1 VFLCS
6 LDKVWPYGRYG
17 PYDLV
22 RRETG
27 TGNIRDRTRDSR
39 STHGLT
45 RLGRAVAARTVHRSE
60 LGPGYCLLYSPVG
73 KLPVSFRSIEAAA
86 SGGPLAFLV
95 DPPEPAHRIVDPPDA
110 IDRGHARV
118 KLTMERLP
126 ESRVQLEI
134 TAEEEES
141 TEAMR
146 RAVRK
151 VGNQITLPGFRK
163 GKAPKAMIEQMYGP
177 EVFLEEA
184 NRFLMSDLYRQA
196 LEREDL
202 VPVGDPSVDISS
214 SEPLSF
220 TVVVPVYPEIDP
232 GAYQDVRIE
241 PIDAAVDD
249 AAVDELVEALRK
261 SHSPW
266 IDPQGEGLQVGA
278 GLELT
283 PKSRLPRDGD
293 QVTIDY
299 TVQEEGANVEEPVV
313 DAVFVLGESGLLEP
327 IEDAIKGLRV
337 GETTGFS
344 VPFGED
350 DTSIDESLRGKTL
363 SYSVTLKGLKE
374 RDLLPLDDDFAKTA
388 GDVDTLDELRSNL
401 REELHQTRTAEAR
414 REALAQII
422 RKIAEGAA
430 IDLPGPMIDR
440 AVEDDL
446 RRLRGRLAQQG
457 VPLEA
462 YLRAVDQTEEALR
475 EEMRPAAEERLRN
488 SLLLR
493 SIAEREGIA
502 VGDDDVDAAVERIS
516 LAAQTSEQPQQAEAF
531 ARSDYVRGMLQSELF
546 EQQLTNRLVEIAT
559 EGQGAV
565 VNAWLAPVSEP
576 SESTAAGEETPGE
589 AEDRSEGEADETVD
603 EGEARREEA

>member
-1 VFLCS
+1 M
-6 LDKVWPYGRYG
+6 
-17 PYDLV
+17 
-22 RRETG
+22 
-27 TGNIRDRTRDSR
+27 
-39 STHGLT
+39 
-45 RLGRAVAARTVHRSE
+45 
-60 LGPGYCLLYSPVG
+60 
-73 KLPVSFRSIEAAA
+73 
-86 SGGPLAFLV
+86 
-95 DPPEPAHRIVDPPDA
+95 
-110 IDRGHARV
+110 
-118 KLTMERLP
+118 KLTMERLS

-141 TEAMR
+141 AEAMR

-184 NRFLMSDLYRQA
+184 NRYLMTDLYRQA

-202 VPVGDPSVDISS
+202 VPVGDPTVDIDSN
-214 SEPLSF
+214 EPLSF
-220 TVVVPVYPEIDP
+220 KVVVPVYPEIEP
-232 GAYQDVRIE
+232 GAYQEVRIE
-241 PIDAAVDD
+241 PIDAAIDESE
-249 AAVDELVEALRK
+249 VDELIESLRK
-261 SHSPW
+261 THSPW

-278 GLELT
+278 GFELT
-283 PKSRLPRDGD
+283 PKSRYPREGD

-299 TVQEEGANVEEPVV
+299 TVQEEGANVEDPVV

-344 VPFGED
+344 VPFAED
-350 DTSIDESLRGKTL
+350 DESLDESLRGKTL

-374 RDLLPLDDDFAKTA
+374 RDLLPLDDDFAKTV
-388 GDVDTLDELRSNL
+388 GDVDTLDELRRDL
-401 REELHQTRTAEAR
+401 REELHRARTAEAR

-422 RKIAEGAA
+422 AKMAEGAT

-462 YLRAVDQTEEALR
+462 YLRATEQDEDALR
-475 EEMRPAAEERLRN
+475 DELRPAARERLRN

-493 SIAEREGIA
+493 AIAEREGIA
-502 VGDDDVDAAVERIS
+502 VGDDVVDAAVERMT
-516 LAAQTSEQPQQAEAF
+516 LVAQTSEKPTQAEAF

-546 EQQLTNRLVEIAT
+546 ERQLTDRLVEIAT
-559 EGQGAV
+559 EGRGAV
-565 VNAWLAPVSEP
+565 VNAWEAPVAASGSSEADVETASAGDDDTP
-576 SESTAAGEETPGE
+576 EIAVVSERQEDEGDTGRDEAAG
-589 AEDRSEGEADETVD
+589 A
-603 EGEARREEA
+603 

>member
-1 VFLCS
+1 
-6 LDKVWPYGRYG
+6 
-17 PYDLV
+17 
-22 RRETG
+22 
-27 TGNIRDRTRDSR
+27 
-39 STHGLT
+39 
-45 RLGRAVAARTVHRSE
+45 
-60 LGPGYCLLYSPVG
+60 
-73 KLPVSFRSIEAAA
+73 
-86 SGGPLAFLV
+86 
-95 DPPEPAHRIVDPPDA
+95 
-110 IDRGHARV
+110 
-118 KLTMERLP
+118 MERLP

-134 TAEEEES
+134 TADEEES

-214 SEPLSF
+214 NEPLSF

-232 GAYQDVRIE
+232 GAYRDVRIE
-241 PIDAAVDD
+241 PVDAAVDD
-249 AAVDELVEALRK
+249 AAVDELIEALRK

-266 IDPQGEGLQVGA
+266 IDPEGEGLQVGA

-283 PKSRLPRDGD
+283 PKSRLPRNGD

-299 TVQEEGANVEEPVV
+299 TVQEEGTNVEEPVV

-344 VPFGED
+344 VPFAED
-350 DTSIDESLRGKTL
+350 DESIDESLRGKTL

-374 RDLLPLDDDFAKTA
+374 RDLLPLDDDFAKTV
-388 GDVDTLDELRSNL
+388 GDVDTLDELRSKL

-422 RKIAEGAA
+422 AKIGEGAR
-430 IDLPGPMIDR
+430 IDLPEPMVDR

-446 RRLRGRLAQQG
+446 RRLRGRLSQQG
-457 VPLEA
+457 VPLEG
-462 YLRAVDQTEEALR
+462 YLRAVGQTEEELR
-475 EEMRPAAEERLRN
+475 AEMRPAAQERLRN

-493 SIAEREGIA
+493 TIAEQEGIA

-516 LAAQTSEQPQQAEAF
+516 LAAQTSEQPQQAEEF
-531 ARSDYVRGMLQSELF
+531 ARSDYVRSMLQSELF
-546 EQQLTNRLVEIAT
+546 ERQLTDRLVEIAT
-559 EGQGAV
+559 EGRGAV
-565 VNAWLAPVSEP
+565 VNAWAAPVTDH
-576 SESTAAGEETPGE
+576 SESSVAGEGTGA
-589 AEDRSEGEADETVD
+589 AEDVGSEADVSNEVD
-603 EGEARREEA
+603 EGGTKDEDA

>member
-1 VFLCS
+1 
-6 LDKVWPYGRYG
+6 
-17 PYDLV
+17 
-22 RRETG
+22 
-27 TGNIRDRTRDSR
+27 
-39 STHGLT
+39 
-45 RLGRAVAARTVHRSE
+45 
-60 LGPGYCLLYSPVG
+60 
-73 KLPVSFRSIEAAA
+73 
-86 SGGPLAFLV
+86 
-95 DPPEPAHRIVDPPDA
+95 
-110 IDRGHARV
+110 
-118 KLTMERLP
+118 MERLP

-141 TEAMR
+141 AEAMR

-196 LEREDL
+196 LEREEL

-214 SEPLSF
+214 NEPLSF

-232 GAYQDVRIE
+232 GAYRDVRIE
-241 PIDAAVDD
+241 PVD
-249 AAVDELVEALRK
+249 AAVDEAAVDELIEALRK

-266 IDPQGEGLQVGA
+266 IDPKGEGLQVGA

-299 TVQEEGANVEEPVV
+299 TVQEEGTNVEEPVV

-344 VPFGED
+344 VPFAD
-350 DTSIDESLRGKTL
+350 DDESIDESLRGKTL

-374 RDLLPLDDDFAKTA
+374 RDLLPLDDDFAKTV
-388 GDVDTLDELRSNL
+388 GDVDTLDELRSKL

-422 RKIAEGAA
+422 AQLAEGAT
-430 IDLPGPMIDR
+430 IDLPEPMIDR

-446 RRLRGRLAQQG
+446 RRLRGRLSQQG

-462 YLRAVDQTEEALR
+462 YLRAVGQTEEELR
-475 EEMRPAAEERLRN
+475 AEMRPAAQERLRN

-493 SIAEREGIA
+493 TVAEREGIA

-516 LAAQTSEQPQQAEAF
+516 IAAQTSEQPQQAEAF

-546 EQQLTNRLVEIAT
+546 ERQLTDRLVEIAT
-559 EGQGAV
+559 EGRGAV
-565 VNAWLAPVSEP
+565 VNAWTAPVTDQA
-576 SESTAAGEETPGE
+576 ESSVAGEETV
-589 AEDRSEGEADETVD
+589 AEEDGRSEADASKEADE
-603 EGEARREEA
+603 EGTKHEDA

>member
-1 VFLCS
+1 
-6 LDKVWPYGRYG
+6 
-17 PYDLV
+17 
-22 RRETG
+22 
-27 TGNIRDRTRDSR
+27 
-39 STHGLT
+39 
-45 RLGRAVAARTVHRSE
+45 
-60 LGPGYCLLYSPVG
+60 
-73 KLPVSFRSIEAAA
+73 
-86 SGGPLAFLV
+86 
-95 DPPEPAHRIVDPPDA
+95 
-110 IDRGHARV
+110 
-118 KLTMERLP
+118 MERLP
-126 ESRVQLEI
+126 ESRVQIEI

-141 TEAMR
+141 AEAMR

-214 SEPLSF
+214 NEPLSF

-241 PIDAAVDD
+241 PVDAAVDD
-249 AAVDELVEALRK
+249 AAVDELIEALRK

-266 IDPQGEGLQVGA
+266 IDPQNEGLQVGA

-299 TVQEEGANVEEPVV
+299 TVQEEGTDVEEPVV

-327 IEDAIKGLRV
+327 IEDALKGLRV

-344 VPFGED
+344 VPFAED
-350 DTSIDESLRGKTL
+350 DESIDESLRGKTL
-363 SYSVTLKGLKE
+363 NYSVTLKGLKE

-388 GDVDTLDELRSNL
+388 GDVDTLDELRTNL

-414 REALAQII
+414 REALSQII
-422 RKIAEGAA
+422 AKMAEGAT
-430 IDLPGPMIDR
+430 IELPEPMIDR
-440 AVEDDL
+440 AVEEDL
-446 RRLRGRLAQQG
+446 GRLRGRLSQQG

-462 YLRAVDQTEEALR
+462 YLRAVGQSEDDLR
-475 EEMRPAAEERLRN
+475 QEMRPAAQERLRT

-493 SIAEREGIA
+493 TIAEREGIA

-516 LAAQTSEQPQQAEAF
+516 VAAQTSEQPQQAEAF

-546 EQQLTNRLVEIAT
+546 ERQLTDRLEEIAT
-559 EGQGAV
+559 EGRGAV
-565 VNAWLAPVSEP
+565 VNAWTAPV
-576 SESTAAGEETPGE
+576 T
-589 AEDRSEGEADETVD
+589 DRSESSVAEEEAAAADNSGSEADADEKAD
-603 EGEARREEA
+603 EGDSSPEDA

>member
-1 VFLCS
+1 
-6 LDKVWPYGRYG
+6 
-17 PYDLV
+17 
-22 RRETG
+22 
-27 TGNIRDRTRDSR
+27 
-39 STHGLT
+39 
-45 RLGRAVAARTVHRSE
+45 
-60 LGPGYCLLYSPVG
+60 
-73 KLPVSFRSIEAAA
+73 
-86 SGGPLAFLV
+86 
-95 DPPEPAHRIVDPPDA
+95 
-110 IDRGHARV
+110 V
-118 KLTMERLP
+118 KLTIERLP

-141 TEAMR
+141 AEALR

-220 TVVVPVYPEIDP
+220 TVVVPVYPEIEP

-249 AAVDELVEALRK
+249 AAVDEMIEGLRK

-278 GLELT
+278 DLELT
-283 PKSRLPRDGD
+283 PKSRHPRDGD

-327 IEDAIKGLRV
+327 IEDAIRGLRV

-344 VPFGED
+344 VPFAGD
-350 DTSIDESLRGKTL
+350 DESIDESLRGKTL

-374 RDLLPLDDDFAKTA
+374 RDLLPLDDDFAKTV
-388 GDVDTLDELRSNL
+388 GDVDTLDELRGKL
-401 REELHQTRTAEAR
+401 REELHQARTAEAR
-414 REALAQII
+414 RDALTQII
-422 RKIAEGAA
+422 AKIAEGAT
-430 IDLPGPMIDR
+430 IDLPEPMIDS

-462 YLRAVDQTEEALR
+462 YLRAVEQTEDALR
-475 EEMRPAAEERLRN
+475 EEMRPAAQERLRN

-493 SIAEREGIA
+493 AIAEREGIA
-502 VGDDDVDAAVERIS
+502 VGDEDVDAAVERIS
-516 LAAQTSEQPQQAEAF
+516 FAAQTSEQPKQAEAF

-546 EQQLTNRLVEIAT
+546 ERRLTDRLVEIAT
-559 EGQGAV
+559 EGRGAV
-565 VNAWLAPVSEP
+565 VNAWTPPVTEAADESAAGDEIVAAEDEVSE
-576 SESTAAGEETPGE
+576 A
-589 AEDRSEGEADETVD
+589 EADAKAD
-603 EGEARREEA
+603 EGGTGREDA

>member
-1 VFLCS
+1 
-6 LDKVWPYGRYG
+6 
-17 PYDLV
+17 
-22 RRETG
+22 
-27 TGNIRDRTRDSR
+27 
-39 STHGLT
+39 
-45 RLGRAVAARTVHRSE
+45 
-60 LGPGYCLLYSPVG
+60 
-73 KLPVSFRSIEAAA
+73 
-86 SGGPLAFLV
+86 
-95 DPPEPAHRIVDPPDA
+95 
-110 IDRGHARV
+110 
-118 KLTMERLP
+118 MERLP

-134 TAEEEES
+134 TAEEDES
-141 TEAMR
+141 AEAMR

-151 VGNQITLPGFRK
+151 VGNQITIPGFRK

-214 SEPLSF
+214 NEPLSF

-241 PIDAAVDD
+241 PVDAAVDD
-249 AAVDELVEALRK
+249 AAVDELIEALRK

-299 TVQEEGANVEEPVV
+299 TVQEEGTNVEEPVV
-313 DAVFVLGESGLLEP
+313 DAVFVVGESGLLEP
-327 IEDAIKGLRV
+327 IEDAIKGLRI

-344 VPFGED
+344 VPFAED
-350 DTSIDESLRGKTL
+350 DESIDESLRGKNL

-374 RDLLPLDDDFAKTA
+374 RDLLPLDDDFAKTV
-388 GDVDTLDELRSNL
+388 GDVDTLDELRSKL

-414 REALAQII
+414 REAMAQII
-422 RKIAEGAA
+422 AKMAEGAT
-430 IDLPGPMIDR
+430 IDLPEPMIDR

-462 YLRAVDQTEEALR
+462 YLRAVDQSEDALR
-475 EEMRPAAEERLRN
+475 DEMRPAAQERLRN

-493 SIAEREGIA
+493 TIAEREGIA
-502 VGDDDVDAAVERIS
+502 VGDDDVDAAVERMS
-516 LAAQTSEQPQQAEAF
+516 FAAQTAEQPQQAEAF

-546 EQQLTNRLVEIAT
+546 ERQLTDRLVEIAT
-559 EGQGAV
+559 DGQGAV
-565 VNAWLAPVSEP
+565 VNAWVAPETDQ
-576 SESTAAGEETPGE
+576 SESSVVGEETVAADDGG
-589 AEDRSEGEADETVD
+589 SEADASGKAD
-603 EGEARREEA
+603 EGVTSHEDA

>member
-1 VFLCS
+1 
-6 LDKVWPYGRYG
+6 
-17 PYDLV
+17 
-22 RRETG
+22 
-27 TGNIRDRTRDSR
+27 
-39 STHGLT
+39 
-45 RLGRAVAARTVHRSE
+45 
-60 LGPGYCLLYSPVG
+60 
-73 KLPVSFRSIEAAA
+73 
-86 SGGPLAFLV
+86 
-95 DPPEPAHRIVDPPDA
+95 
-110 IDRGHARV
+110 V
-118 KLTMERLP
+118 KLTIERLP

-141 TEAMR
+141 AEALR

-202 VPVGDPSVDISS
+202 VPVGDPSVDINS

-220 TVVVPVYPEIDP
+220 TVVVPVYPEIEP

-249 AAVDELVEALRK
+249 AAVDEMIEGLRK

-278 GLELT
+278 DLELT
-283 PKSRLPRDGD
+283 PKSRHPRDGD

-327 IEDAIKGLRV
+327 IEDAIRGLRV

-344 VPFGED
+344 VPFAGD
-350 DTSIDESLRGKTL
+350 DESIDESLRGKTL

-374 RDLLPLDDDFAKTA
+374 RDLLPLDDDFAKTV
-388 GDVDTLDELRSNL
+388 GDVDALDELHGKL
-401 REELHQTRTAEAR
+401 REELHQARTAEAR
-414 REALAQII
+414 RDALTQII
-422 RKIAEGAA
+422 AKMADGAT
-430 IDLPGPMIDR
+430 IDLPEPMIDS

-462 YLRAVDQTEEALR
+462 YLRAVEQTEDALR
-475 EEMRPAAEERLRN
+475 EEMRPAAQERLRN

-493 SIAEREGIA
+493 AIAEREGIA
-502 VGDDDVDAAVERIS
+502 VGDEDVDAAVERIS
-516 LAAQTSEQPQQAEAF
+516 FAAQTSEQPKQAEAF

-546 EQQLTNRLVEIAT
+546 ERRLTDRLVEIAT
-559 EGQGAV
+559 EGRGAV
-565 VNAWLAPVSEP
+565 VNAWTPPVTEAADESAAGDEIVAAEDEVSE
-576 SESTAAGEETPGE
+576 A
-589 AEDRSEGEADETVD
+589 EADAKAD
-603 EGEARREEA
+603 EGGTGREDA

>member
-1 VFLCS
+1 
-6 LDKVWPYGRYG
+6 
-17 PYDLV
+17 
-22 RRETG
+22 
-27 TGNIRDRTRDSR
+27 
-39 STHGLT
+39 
-45 RLGRAVAARTVHRSE
+45 
-60 LGPGYCLLYSPVG
+60 
-73 KLPVSFRSIEAAA
+73 
-86 SGGPLAFLV
+86 
-95 DPPEPAHRIVDPPDA
+95 
-110 IDRGHARV
+110 
-118 KLTMERLP
+118 MERLP

-141 TEAMR
+141 AEAMR

-214 SEPLSF
+214 NEPLSF

-232 GAYQDVRIE
+232 GAYRDVRIE
-241 PIDAAVDD
+241 PIDASIDD
-249 AAVDELVEALRK
+249 AAVDELIEELRK

-283 PKSRLPRDGD
+283 PKSRLPRVGD

-299 TVQEEGANVEEPVV
+299 TVQEEGTNVEEPVV

-344 VPFGED
+344 VPFAED
-350 DTSIDESLRGKTL
+350 DESIDESLRGKTL

-388 GDVDTLDELRSNL
+388 GDDVDTLDELRNRL

-414 REALAQII
+414 GEALAQII
-422 RKIAEGAA
+422 AKIAEGANV
-430 IDLPGPMIDR
+430 DLPEPMIDR

-446 RRLRGRLAQQG
+446 RRLRGRLTQQG

-462 YLRAVDQTEEALR
+462 YLRAVGQTEDELR
-475 EEMRPAAEERLRN
+475 GEMRPAAQERLRN

-493 SIAEREGIA
+493 TIAEREGIA

-546 EQQLTNRLVEIAT
+546 ERQLTDRLVEIAT
-559 EGQGAV
+559 EGRGAV
-565 VNAWLAPVSEP
+565 INAWTAPVSEP
-576 SESTAAGEETPGE
+576 SESSAADEETLAGD
-589 AEDRSEGEADETVD
+589 ADGSEGEADEQVD
-603 EGEARREEA
+603 EGQTGREDA

>member
-1 VFLCS
+1 
-6 LDKVWPYGRYG
+6 
-17 PYDLV
+17 
-22 RRETG
+22 
-27 TGNIRDRTRDSR
+27 
-39 STHGLT
+39 
-45 RLGRAVAARTVHRSE
+45 
-60 LGPGYCLLYSPVG
+60 
-73 KLPVSFRSIEAAA
+73 
-86 SGGPLAFLV
+86 
-95 DPPEPAHRIVDPPDA
+95 
-110 IDRGHARV
+110 V
-118 KLTMERLP
+118 KLTIERLP

-141 TEAMR
+141 AEALR

-220 TVVVPVYPEIDP
+220 TVVVPVYPEIEP

-249 AAVDELVEALRK
+249 AAVDEMIEGLRK

-278 GLELT
+278 DLELT
-283 PKSRLPRDGD
+283 PKSRHPRDGD

-327 IEDAIKGLRV
+327 IEDAIRGLRV

-344 VPFGED
+344 VPFAGD
-350 DTSIDESLRGKTL
+350 DESIDESLRGKTL

-374 RDLLPLDDDFAKTA
+374 RDLLPLDDDFAKTV
-388 GDVDTLDELRSNL
+388 GDVDTLDELRGKL
-401 REELHQTRTAEAR
+401 REELHQARTAEAR
-414 REALAQII
+414 RDALTQII
-422 RKIAEGAA
+422 AKIAEGAT
-430 IDLPGPMIDR
+430 IDLPEPMIDS

-462 YLRAVDQTEEALR
+462 YLRAVEQTEDALR
-475 EEMRPAAEERLRN
+475 EEMRPAAQERLRN

-493 SIAEREGIA
+493 AIAEREGIA
-502 VGDDDVDAAVERIS
+502 VGDEDVDAAVERIS
-516 LAAQTSEQPQQAEAF
+516 FAAQTSEQPKQAEAF

-546 EQQLTNRLVEIAT
+546 ERRLTDRLVEIAT
-559 EGQGAV
+559 EGRGAV
-565 VNAWLAPVSEP
+565 VNAWTPPVTEAAD
-576 SESTAAGEETPGE
+576 ESAAGDEIVAAEDEGSE
-589 AEDRSEGEADETVD
+589 AEADAKADEGGT
-603 EGEARREEA
+603 GREDA

>member
-1 VFLCS
+1 
-6 LDKVWPYGRYG
+6 
-17 PYDLV
+17 
-22 RRETG
+22 
-27 TGNIRDRTRDSR
+27 
-39 STHGLT
+39 
-45 RLGRAVAARTVHRSE
+45 
-60 LGPGYCLLYSPVG
+60 
-73 KLPVSFRSIEAAA
+73 
-86 SGGPLAFLV
+86 
-95 DPPEPAHRIVDPPDA
+95 
-110 IDRGHARV
+110 V
-118 KLTMERLP
+118 KLTIERLP

-141 TEAMR
+141 AEALR

-220 TVVVPVYPEIDP
+220 TVVVPVYPEIEP

-249 AAVDELVEALRK
+249 AAVDEMIEGLRK

-278 GLELT
+278 DLELT
-283 PKSRLPRDGD
+283 PKSRHPRDGD

-327 IEDAIKGLRV
+327 IEDAIRGLRV

-344 VPFGED
+344 VPFAGD
-350 DTSIDESLRGKTL
+350 DESIDESLRGKTL

-374 RDLLPLDDDFAKTA
+374 RDLLPLDDDFAKTV
-388 GDVDTLDELRSNL
+388 GDVDALDELHGKL
-401 REELHQTRTAEAR
+401 REELHQARTAEAR
-414 REALAQII
+414 RDALTQII
-422 RKIAEGAA
+422 AKMADGAT
-430 IDLPGPMIDR
+430 IDLPEPMIDS

-462 YLRAVDQTEEALR
+462 YLRAVEQTEDALR
-475 EEMRPAAEERLRN
+475 EEMRPAAQERLRN

-493 SIAEREGIA
+493 AIAEREGIA
-502 VGDDDVDAAVERIS
+502 VGDEDIDAAVERIS
-516 LAAQTSEQPQQAEAF
+516 FAAQTSEQPKQAEAF

-546 EQQLTNRLVEIAT
+546 ERRLTDRLVEIAT
-559 EGQGAV
+559 EGRGAV
-565 VNAWLAPVSEP
+565 VNAWTPPVTEAADESAAGDEIVAAEDEVSE
-576 SESTAAGEETPGE
+576 A
-589 AEDRSEGEADETVD
+589 EADAKAD
-603 EGEARREEA
+603 EGGTGREDA

>member
-1 VFLCS
+1 
-6 LDKVWPYGRYG
+6 
-17 PYDLV
+17 
-22 RRETG
+22 
-27 TGNIRDRTRDSR
+27 
-39 STHGLT
+39 
-45 RLGRAVAARTVHRSE
+45 
-60 LGPGYCLLYSPVG
+60 
-73 KLPVSFRSIEAAA
+73 
-86 SGGPLAFLV
+86 
-95 DPPEPAHRIVDPPDA
+95 
-110 IDRGHARV
+110 
-118 KLTMERLP
+118 
-126 ESRVQLEI
+126 
-134 TAEEEES
+134 
-141 TEAMR
+141 
-146 RAVRK
+146 
-151 VGNQITLPGFRK
+151 
-163 GKAPKAMIEQMYGP
+163 
-177 EVFLEEA
+177 
-184 NRFLMSDLYRQA
+184 MSDLYRQA

-214 SEPLSF
+214 NEPLAF

-232 GAYQDVRIE
+232 GAYQDVRVD
-241 PIDAAVDD
+241 PVDAAVDD
-249 AAVDELVEALRK
+249 AAVDELMEALRK

-293 QVTIDY
+293 QITIDY
-299 TVQEEGANVEEPVV
+299 TVQEEGTNVEEPVV

-327 IEDAIKGLRV
+327 IEDAIRGLRV

-344 VPFGED
+344 VPFAED
-350 DTSIDESLRGKTL
+350 DESIDESLRGKTL

-374 RDLLPLDDDFAKTA
+374 RELLPLDDDFAKTV
-388 GDVDTLDELRSNL
+388 GDVDTLDELRSKL

-422 RKIAEGAA
+422 AKMAEGAT
-430 IDLPGPMIDR
+430 IDLPEPMIDR

-462 YLRAVDQTEEALR
+462 YLRAVGQTEDALR
-475 EEMRPAAEERLRN
+475 DEMRPAAQERLRN

-493 SIAEREGIA
+493 TIAEREGIA

-516 LAAQTSEQPQQAEAF
+516 VAAQTSEQPQQAEAF

-546 EQQLTNRLVEIAT
+546 ERQLTDRLVEIAT

-565 VNAWLAPVSEP
+565 VNAWTAPAP
-576 SESTAAGEETPGE
+576 DQSESSPGGEEMVAADDDVP
-589 AEDRSEGEADETVD
+589 EADAD
-603 EGEARREEA
+603 GSADEEATKREDA

>member
-1 VFLCS
+1 
-6 LDKVWPYGRYG
+6 
-17 PYDLV
+17 
-22 RRETG
+22 
-27 TGNIRDRTRDSR
+27 
-39 STHGLT
+39 
-45 RLGRAVAARTVHRSE
+45 
-60 LGPGYCLLYSPVG
+60 
-73 KLPVSFRSIEAAA
+73 
-86 SGGPLAFLV
+86 
-95 DPPEPAHRIVDPPDA
+95 
-110 IDRGHARV
+110 
-118 KLTMERLP
+118 MERLS

-141 TEAMR
+141 AEAMR

-184 NRFLMSDLYRQA
+184 NRYLMTDLYRQA

-202 VPVGDPSVDISS
+202 VPVGDPTVDIDS

-232 GAYQDVRIE
+232 GPYGEVRIE
-241 PIDAAVDD
+241 PIDAAVEDS
-249 AAVDELVEALRK
+249 AVDELIESLRK
-261 SHSPW
+261 AHSPW

-278 GLELT
+278 GFELT
-283 PKSRLPRDGD
+283 PKSRLPREGD

-344 VPFGED
+344 VPFAED
-350 DTSIDESLRGKTL
+350 DESLDESLRGKTL

-374 RDLLPLDDDFAKTA
+374 RDLLPLDDDFAKTV
-388 GDVDTLDELRSNL
+388 GDVDTLDELRRDL
-401 REELHQTRTAEAR
+401 RQDLHQARTAEAR
-414 REALAQII
+414 REGLAQII
-422 RKIAEGAA
+422 SKMAEGAK
-430 IDLPGPMIDR
+430 IELPDPMIDR

-462 YLRAVDQTEEALR
+462 YLRATEQAEDALR
-475 EEMRPAAEERLRN
+475 AELRPAAQERLRN

-493 SIAEREGIA
+493 AIAEREGIA
-502 VGDDDVDAAVERIS
+502 VGDDVVDEAVERMT
-516 LAAQTSEQPQQAEAF
+516 LAAQSSEQPKQAEAF
-531 ARSDYVRGMLQSELF
+531 ARSEYVRGMLQSELF
-546 EQQLTNRLVEIAT
+546 ERQLTDRLVEIAT
-559 EGQGAV
+559 EGRGIV
-565 VNAWLAPVSEP
+565 VNAWEAPV
-576 SESTAAGEETPGE
+576 TE
-589 AEDRSEGEADETVD
+589 AESPDSEVETSSAGDDDMVDGPNVSETQGHDADAGHVEA
-603 EGEARREEA
+603 

>member
-1 VFLCS
+1 
-6 LDKVWPYGRYG
+6 
-17 PYDLV
+17 
-22 RRETG
+22 
-27 TGNIRDRTRDSR
+27 
-39 STHGLT
+39 
-45 RLGRAVAARTVHRSE
+45 
-60 LGPGYCLLYSPVG
+60 
-73 KLPVSFRSIEAAA
+73 
-86 SGGPLAFLV
+86 
-95 DPPEPAHRIVDPPDA
+95 
-110 IDRGHARV
+110 
-118 KLTMERLP
+118 MERLP

-141 TEAMR
+141 AEAMR

-151 VGNQITLPGFRK
+151 VGNQITIPGFRK

-214 SEPLSF
+214 NEPLTF

-241 PIDAAVDD
+241 PVDAAVDD
-249 AAVDELVEALRK
+249 AAVDELIEALRK

-299 TVQEEGANVEEPVV
+299 TVQEEGTDVEEPVV
-313 DAVFVLGESGLLEP
+313 DAVFVVGESGLLEP
-327 IEDAIKGLRV
+327 IEDAIKGLRI

-344 VPFGED
+344 VPFAED
-350 DTSIDESLRGKTL
+350 DESIDESLRGKNL

-374 RDLLPLDDDFAKTA
+374 RDLLPVDDDFAKTV
-388 GDVDTLDELRSNL
+388 GDVDTLDELRSKL

-422 RKIAEGAA
+422 AKMAEGAT
-430 IDLPGPMIDR
+430 IDLPEPMIDR

-462 YLRAVDQTEEALR
+462 YLRAVDQSEDALR
-475 EEMRPAAEERLRN
+475 DEMRPAAQERLRN

-493 SIAEREGIA
+493 TIAEREGIA
-502 VGDDDVDAAVERIS
+502 VGDDDVDAAVERMS
-516 LAAQTSEQPQQAEAF
+516 FAAQTSEQPQQAEAF

-546 EQQLTNRLVEIAT
+546 ERQLTDRLVEIAT
-559 EGQGAV
+559 DGQGAV
-565 VNAWLAPVSEP
+565 VNAWAAPDIDQ
-576 SESTAAGEETPGE
+576 SESSVVAEETVTSDDSGSE
-589 AEDRSEGEADETVD
+589 AVTDGLADEGVTSHED
-603 EGEARREEA
+603 A

>member
-1 VFLCS
+1 
-6 LDKVWPYGRYG
+6 
-17 PYDLV
+17 
-22 RRETG
+22 
-27 TGNIRDRTRDSR
+27 
-39 STHGLT
+39 
-45 RLGRAVAARTVHRSE
+45 
-60 LGPGYCLLYSPVG
+60 
-73 KLPVSFRSIEAAA
+73 
-86 SGGPLAFLV
+86 
-95 DPPEPAHRIVDPPDA
+95 
-110 IDRGHARV
+110 
-118 KLTMERLP
+118 MERLT

-141 TEAMR
+141 ADAMR

-177 EVFLEEA
+177 EVFQEEA
-184 NRFLMSDLYRQA
+184 NRFLMTDLYRQA

-202 VPVGDPSVDISS
+202 VPVGDPTVDVGSN
-214 SEPLSF
+214 EPLSF

-232 GAYQDVRIE
+232 GAYQEVRVE
-241 PIDAAVDD
+241 PIDAAIDD

-299 TVQEEGANVEEPVV
+299 TVQEEGATAEEPVV

-327 IEDAIKGLRV
+327 VEDAIKGLRT

-344 VPFGED
+344 VPFAED
-350 DTSIDESLRGKTL
+350 DESIDEGLRGKTL

-374 RDLLPLDDDFAKTA
+374 RDLLPLDDDFAKTV
-388 GDVDTLDELRSNL
+388 GDVDTLDELRSDL
-401 REELHQTRTAEAR
+401 REDLHLARTGEAR
-414 REALAQII
+414 RDALAQII
-422 RKIAEGAA
+422 ARMAESAK
-430 IDLPGPMIDR
+430 IDLPDPMVDR

-462 YLRAVDQTEEALR
+462 YLRATEQAEEALR
-475 EEMRPAAEERLRN
+475 EELRPAARERLRN

-493 SIAEREGIA
+493 AIAEREGIA
-502 VGDDDVDAAVERIS
+502 VGDDDVDAAVERMT
-516 LAAQTSEQPQQAEAF
+516 LAAQASERPEQAAAF
-531 ARSDYVRGMLQSELF
+531 ARSDYVRGVLQSELF
-546 EQQLTNRLVEIAT
+546 ERQLTDRLIEIAT
-559 EGQGAV
+559 EGRGAV
-565 VNAWLAPVSEP
+565 VNGWTAPVIEANA
-576 SESTAAGEETPGE
+576 SESDEETSTAIADDTAEAVTTTEAAE
-589 AEDRSEGEADETVD
+589 AEEEP
-603 EGEARREEA
+603 ARG